1 MWGGLGGERHHRWIK
16 TKNEEGSTVLKT
28 QRPECLKP
36 NSNLF
41 VRHEIQTI
49 FNLQIPAVDWYISTL
64 ANTLICTRLSKGVI
78 DVCVF
83 VSGCVKS
90 TKCAAVCGHIAHT
103 RLRHACLCMGVAND
117 LCYIIATTSHLSLDD
132 QTQLH
137 KHAKLCMMWWILKM

>member
-1 MWGGLGGERHHRWIK
+1 M
-16 TKNEEGSTVLKT
+16 VLKT

-36 NSNLF
+36 NSDLF

-49 FNLQIPAVDWYISTL
+49 FNLQTPAVDRYVSTL
-64 ANTLICTRLSKGVI
+64 ANTLICTRLSKGVT

-90 TKCAAVCGHIAHT
+90 TKCAAVCGHIAHA
-103 RLRHACLCMGVAND
+103 RLRHVRLCLGVAND
-117 LCYIIATTSHLSLDD
+117 LCYIIATTSHLSLDN

-137 KHAKLCMMWWILKM
+137 KQARVM